1 MPVVLKHADEID
13 AIRRSGEVVERVHE
27 HLTREVRP
35 GISTAELDRIGYELI
50 TAAGGVPSFLNH
62 RGFPASICTS
72 VNEQL
77 LHGIPGAYQLKDGDI
92 ISIDVGVY
100 LNGFHADS
108 ARTHP
113 VGEVT
118 DDALRLIAVTEEC
131 FWVGYREIRRGGR
144 WGDVASV
151 VQRHAES
158 AGYGVVREY
167 AGHGI
172 GRKMH
177 EDPSV
182 PNYGIVG
189 RGAVLR
195 KGMTFAFEPM
205 IAAGSP
211 ETRILEDNWTVVMC
225 DGSLSAHYEHTI
237 AILDSGP
244 AILTLASDDVL

>member
-1 MPVVLKHADEID
+1 MPVVLKRTDEIA
-13 AIRRSGEVVERVHE
+13 AIRRSGLLVEQVHE
-27 HLTREVRP
+27 RLAREIRP
-35 GISTAELDRIGYELI
+35 GVTTADLDQIGYEVI
-50 TAAGGVPSFLNH
+50 SAAGAVPSFLNH

-77 LHGIPGAYQLKDGDI
+77 LHGIPGSCKLQEGDI

-100 LNGFHADS
+100 MDGFHADS

-113 VGEVT
+113 VGQVS
-118 DDALRLIAVTEEC
+118 DDARKLIALTEEC
-131 FWVGYREIRRGGR
+131 FWVGFREIRIGGR

-151 VQRHAES
+151 VQRHAEA
-158 AGYGVVREY
+158 AGRSVVREY

-182 PNYGIVG
+182 PNYGIAG

-211 ETRILEDNWTVVMC
+211 ETRVLEDNWTVVMC
-225 DGSLSAHYEHTI
+225 DGALSAHYEHTI
-237 AILDSGP
+237 AITENGP
-244 AILTLASDDVL
+244 MILTLSSTDVL